1 MLKRINKLINDF
13 KCSPFDGIGNSELL

>member
-1 MLKRINKLINDF
+1 MKRINKLINDF

>member
-1 MLKRINKLINDF
+1 MNDF